1 MAEALML
8 DLAATVHGDLL
19 DQGGGTAEIFPAIS
33 RHAPLLGARERESL
47 HRQVEA
53 RLAGLGPIEPLLV
66 DREISEIMI
75 NGPGVVWFERHGRI
89 ESSGVV
95 LGEAELELLVERI
108 VAPIG
113 RIVDPRRPWVD
124 GRLADG
130 SRVNI
135 VAAPVAIDGP
145 YVTIRRF
152 VLRAEDV
159 ADFGPPTVASMLAEL
174 VTNRRSIIVSGGTG
188 AGKTSLLNALA
199 AHVAIEA
206 RVITIEDAAEL
217 RLRHPHVVRLE
228 ARTDGIEGVGAV
240 EIRDLLRNALRMRP
254 DRIVLGEVRGP
265 EALDLV
271 QALNTGHS
279 GCLSTIHANSPTDA
293 LRRLASLVM
302 SAGTGL
308 PHDAIRAQ
316 IGSAVDVVVQV
327 ERAPSGARE
336 VAAVVEVVDGDT
348 VRPLWCGE

>member
-1 MAEALML
+1 MAEALMV

-19 DQGGGTAEIFPAIS
+19 DQGGGAAEIFPTIA

-47 HRQVEA
+47 HRQVAA

-89 ESSGVV
+89 ESSSVV

-113 RIVDPRRPWVD
+113 RIVDPRKPWVD

-159 ADFGPPTVASMLAEL
+159 ADFGPPSVASMLAEL
-174 VTNRRSIIVSGGTG
+174 VTQRRSIIVSGGTG

-199 AHVAIEA
+199 AHVATEA

-228 ARTDGIEGVGAV
+228 ARSDGIEGVGAV

-308 PHDAIRAQ
+308 PHDVVRTQ

-327 ERAPSGARE
+327 ERTPSGARE
-336 VAAVVEVVDGDT
+336 IAAVVEVVDGET